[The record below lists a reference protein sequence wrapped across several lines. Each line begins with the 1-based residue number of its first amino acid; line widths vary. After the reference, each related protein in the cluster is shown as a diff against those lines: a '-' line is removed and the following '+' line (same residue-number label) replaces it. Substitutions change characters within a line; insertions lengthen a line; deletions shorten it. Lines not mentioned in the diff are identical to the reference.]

1 MQRDEA
7 ITKLREHE
15 AELRQLGVE
24 HLYLFGSTA
33 RGEAGED
40 SDVDLF
46 FDYERGKLGLFELMD
61 VKEQASRILGRKAD
75 IMTRDSLHK
84 VLRSRI
90 EASALQVF

>member
-1 MQRDEA
+1 MLCNEA
-7 ITKLREHE
+7 ITKLRQHE
-15 AELRQLGVE
+15 AELRQLGVQ

-46 FDYERGKLGLFELMD
+46 FDYEKGKLGLFELMD
-61 VKEQASRILGRKAD
+61 VKEQTSRTLGRKAD
-75 IMTRDSLHK
+75 IMTRDSLYK
-84 VLRSRI
+84 VLRVRF